1 MRFYLTFPI
10 AIGFAAATLGGCAN
24 DPGLTT
30 ASVVKPPVPTAV
42 VDPQC
47 ATLRDQIAAVQGEG
61 TVGRVEQ
68 AATGGT
74 KTVVIKRGALA
85 KVAELNRLNSEYRS
99 KCSNPSLLTA
109 TATPVSTA
117 ATVTAT
123 TATAAQT
130 AATQAATAV
139 AQQRAATAARTAVAK
154 ATQ

>member
-1 MRFYLTFPI
+1 MRFSLTLPI
-10 AIGFAAATLGGCAN
+10 AIGVFAATLGGCAN

-47 ATLRDQIAAVQGEG
+47 AALRDQIAAVQGEG
-61 TVGRVEQ
+61 TVGRVEK
-68 AATGGT
+68 AAAGST
-74 KTVVIKRGALA
+74 KTVVIKLGALA

-99 KCSNPSLLTA
+99 KCSNPALLTA

-123 TATAAQT
+123 TA
-130 AATQAATAV
+130 QAA
-139 AQQRAATAARTAVAK
+139 AATAASAQQVK
-154 ATQ
+154 ATVAQVAQ